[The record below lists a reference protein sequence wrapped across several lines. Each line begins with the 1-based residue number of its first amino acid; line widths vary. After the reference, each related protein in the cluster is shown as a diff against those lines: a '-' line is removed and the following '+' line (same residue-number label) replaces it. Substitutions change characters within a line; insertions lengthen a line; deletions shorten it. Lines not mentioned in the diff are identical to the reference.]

1 MTSVVSW
8 YQALTES
15 AIHPDRLRTHLRSQS
30 RSLVIARL
38 PFRISVTRLVANTE
52 LARKL
57 SGTHAQLFECFRQM
71 LAGVNCRNRHYFT
84 FPQLALTHLDVQVPS
99 TFIVWPFPFMVE

>member
-1 MTSVVSW
+1 MQVGFREVTPTDIPLVRSFSNSSVRDRNVYQRCAHNMMSVVSR

-15 AIHPDRLRTHLRSQS
+15 AI
-30 RSLVIARL
+30 
-38 PFRISVTRLVANTE
+38 
-52 LARKL
+52 
-57 SGTHAQLFECFRQM
+57 
-71 LAGVNCRNRHYFT
+71 LAGVDCRNRHYFT